1 VSIFFRSHMSLE
13 EQILAAVDTADNPSS
28 SSQDLALIL
37 HTDHQVVVEC
47 LKSLASAAIL
57 QLTQHGTNVLRLTE
71 DGSPE
76 ARAWRS
82 LPASRTMLE
91 DALGTGTTMWL
102 AVSKGPKFALQRA
115 KEATEVMV
123 IAHEMAV
130 EAEESLAA
138 APSKGYGNCAHGK
151 MAADKCIDF
160 WRIGERSGARRVAD
174 LPKDTLFFALGFLDF
189 QALGRLERVSR
200 SWRDVVRTDDAWR
213 VIHFV
218 LGGTNRMAPM
228 CSSLK
233 SSTKVRVRAM
243 LELPHLVTAKI
254 NIYDHKDGLPD
265 VDIAIGKRIS
275 FLKRLVVPYCHL
287 VGNPRSGIVL
297 VMSPGSL
304 GVLLLCP
311 ANCYSF
317 AALYHPLAPLFL
329 STIPTNPQLMK
340 IGGAFHHELEGAS
353 GSHCNF
359 AFPFSTRRF
368 GLSRIS
374 PPLVLV
380 TR

>member
-160 WRIGERSGARRVAD
+160 WRIGERSGVRRMVDLPTDDLPKDTLGLARRVAD

-233 SSTKVRVRAM
+233 SSTKVRVWAM

-287 VGNPRSGIVL
+287 VGNPRSGVWHRKENALWLPYFTPIWVFPKDY
-297 VMSPGSL
+297 VSL
-304 GVLLLCP
+304 FWSC
-311 ANCYSF
+311 
-317 AALYHPLAPLFL
+317 
-329 STIPTNPQLMK
+329 
-340 IGGAFHHELEGAS
+340 
-353 GSHCNF
+353 
-359 AFPFSTRRF
+359 RRV
-368 GLSRIS
+368 R
-374 PPLVLV
+374 
-380 TR
+380 